1 MNPQKIQSPDKGA
14 EPFLEFLAPMMPLSG
29 KSTSLSHDSDT
40 PCISDLTRTPTLLVI
55 LAFHVSVVIAVHPQA
70 LAQPGLLHPECQD
83 MFAAA
88 SPLEGMPARGAAYL
102 DSSEEL
108 DERCA
113 PLKQPLLLCI
123 WCCPPVV
130 VQNPRV

>member
-1 MNPQKIQSPDKGA
+1 MHLCPDDIANPLKA
-14 EPFLEFLAPMMPLSG
+14 
-29 KSTSLSHDSDT
+29 
-40 PCISDLTRTPTLLVI
+40 
-55 LAFHVSVVIAVHPQA
+55 LAFHVIVAVSVPLQA
-70 LAQPGLLHPECQD
+70 LAQPGLLHPDCQD

-113 PLKQPLLLCI
+113 PRTRPMLLCTRG
-123 WCCPPVV
+123 CPLVAGA
-130 VQNPRV
+130 